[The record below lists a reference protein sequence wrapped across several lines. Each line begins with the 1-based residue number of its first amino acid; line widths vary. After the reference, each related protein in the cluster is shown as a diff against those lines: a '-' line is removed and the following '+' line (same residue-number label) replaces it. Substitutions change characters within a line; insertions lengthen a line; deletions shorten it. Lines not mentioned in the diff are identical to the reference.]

1 MRKFFIYNFARSR
14 LITIRRFNQ
23 PISKKNLMKIKFLS
37 SITIAATLMFSVDVL
52 AQQSGQSNYDYKD
65 VFKEPFYTTNG
76 NEFRSGS
83 GQPGPKYWQQAVNYN
98 LSITLDDAQNK
109 FAGSAEVSYTNNS
122 PDALKFIWF
131 QLDQNLFKKDS
142 RGSSMIPT
150 TNSRYGSSTST
161 FDGGYTIKSVKVDGK
176 DAKYTINDAQMQVDF
191 PKDLKANGGNAKI
204 SIEYSFVSPEN
215 GADRMGV
222 LETKNGKI
230 FTVAQ
235 WYPRVAVYDDLR
247 GWNTI
252 PYLGPSEFYLEY
264 GNFDVSITAPNNYYV
279 VGSGELLN
287 QKDVYTAEQN
297 KKWNEAANSEKTVT
311 IRSAAEANKLVK
323 SSGTKTWK
331 FKMNQSRDF
340 AFAASAAFILDAARI
355 DLPSGKKSLA
365 ISAYP
370 VESDGQEAWS
380 RSTEYTKA
388 SIEHYSKQW
397 FEYPYPAAVN
407 VAGIT
412 NGMEYPGI
420 VFCEYTAKGSSL
432 WGVTDHEFGHTW
444 FPMIVGS
451 NERKHGWMDEGFNTF
466 INDLSTQA
474 FNKGEYFKNPSIR
487 NMTNYLFNDRLEPVD
502 TAPDN
507 MKEGSIGALLY
518 YKPGASMKILRENV
532 LGPER
537 FDKAFREYVDR
548 WAFKHPAPDDF
559 YRTMENISGEDL
571 GWFWRSWI
579 QNNWKL
585 DQAINNVKYVNN
597 DAKQGAMITV
607 SNLEKMAM
615 PVAMEVKY
623 KDGTTQA
630 VNLPVDVWRRNTEWT
645 FKAPTTKEITSVTL
659 DPKGKLPDVNLTNNV
674 FKMDGSTVTEKINVN
689 DFTGTFTNKQM
700 PIKIVLTAENNTL
713 MAKAA
718 DQPAFPLS
726 YEGDNLFVFELGGI
740 KFKFAKDKKSFD
752 LTQGGQTFTFAKN

>member
-1 MRKFFIYNFARSR
+1 MRPKFFKSIA
-14 LITIRRFNQ
+14 
-23 PISKKNLMKIKFLS
+23 ISASF
-37 SITIAATLMFSVDVL
+37 LMFVNAS
-52 AQQSGQSNYDYKD
+52 AQQAGKSNYDYKD

-76 NEFRSGS
+76 TEFRSAS

-98 LSITLDDAQNK
+98 LNITLDDTQNK
-109 FAGSAEVSYTNNS
+109 FTGSAEVSYTNNS

-150 TNSRYGSSTST
+150 TNSRYGSSSST

-191 PKDLKANGGNAKI
+191 PKELKANGGNAKI
-204 SIEYSFVSPEN
+204 TIEYSFVSPEN

-222 LETKNGKI
+222 LQTKNGKI
-230 FTVAQ
+230 FTIAQ

-264 GNFDVSITAPNNYYV
+264 GNFDVSITAPNNLYV

-311 IRSAAEANKLVK
+311 IRSAAEANTATK
-323 SSGTKTWK
+323 STGTKTWK

-340 AFAASAAFILDAARI
+340 AFAVSSAFILDAARI
-355 DLPSGKKSLA
+355 NLPSGKKSLA

-370 VESDGQEAWS
+370 VESDGQDAWS

-397 FEYPYPAAVN
+397 FEFSYPAAVN

-474 FNKGEYFKNPSIR
+474 FNKGEYYKNPSIR
-487 NMTNYLFNDRLEPVD
+487 NMTNFLFNERLEPVD

-507 MKEGSIGALLY
+507 MREASIGALLY
-518 YKPGASMKILRENV
+518 YKPGAALKVLRDNV
-532 LGPER
+532 LGAER
-537 FDKAFREYVDR
+537 FDKAFREYIDR

-559 YRTMENISGEDL
+559 YRTMENVAGEDL

-585 DQAINNVKYVNN
+585 DQAITNVKYVNN
-597 DAKQGAMITV
+597 DAAQGAMISI

-615 PVAMEVKY
+615 PVTMEVKY

-645 FKAPTTKEITSVTL
+645 FKAPTTKEITSVSL
-659 DPKGKLPDVNLTNNV
+659 DPRGNLPDVNLSNNV
-674 FKMDGSTVTEKINVN
+674 FKMDAAKATEKINIS
-689 DFTGTFTNKQM
+689 DYTGTFSSKQV
-700 PIKIVLTAENNTL
+700 PVKFVLSADGVNL
-713 MAKAA
+713 MAKLG

-726 YEGDNLFVFELGGI
+726 YDGDNVFVFEMAEI
-740 KFKFAKDKKSFD
+740 SFKFAKDKKSFD
-752 LTQGGQTFTFAKN
+752 ITQAGHTLTFTKN

>member
-1 MRKFFIYNFARSR
+1 
-14 LITIRRFNQ
+14 
-23 PISKKNLMKIKFLS
+23 MKIKFLS
-37 SITIAATLMFSVDVL
+37 SIAIAATFLFSANVL
-52 AQQSGQSNYDYKD
+52 AQQSGNYDYKD

-76 NEFRSGS
+76 TEFRSAS

-98 LSITLDDAQNK
+98 LNITLDDTQNK
-109 FAGSAEVSYTNNS
+109 FTGSAEVSYTNNS

-150 TNSRYGSSTST
+150 TNSRYGSSSST

-191 PKDLKANGGNAKI
+191 PKELKANGGNAKI
-204 SIEYSFVSPEN
+204 TIEYSFISPEN

-222 LETKNGKI
+222 LQTKNGKI
-230 FTVAQ
+230 FTIAQ

-264 GNFDVSITAPNNYYV
+264 GNFDVSITAPNNLYV

-311 IRSAAEANKLVK
+311 IRSAAEANTATK
-323 SSGTKTWK
+323 STGTKTWK

-340 AFAASAAFILDAARI
+340 AFAASSAFILDAARI
-355 DLPSGKKSLA
+355 NLPSGKKSLA

-370 VESDGQEAWS
+370 VESDGQDAWS

-397 FEYPYPAAVN
+397 FEFPYPAAVN

-420 VFCEYTAKGSSL
+420 VFCEYTAKGSNL

-474 FNKGEYFKNPSIR
+474 FNKGEYYKNPSIR
-487 NMTNYLFNDRLEPVD
+487 NMTNFLFNERLEPVD

-507 MKEGSIGALLY
+507 MREASIGALLY
-518 YKPGASMKILRENV
+518 YKPGAALKVLRDNV
-532 LGPER
+532 LGAER

-559 YRTMENISGEDL
+559 YRTMENVAGEDL

-585 DQAINNVKYVNN
+585 DQAITNVKYVNN
-597 DAKQGAMITV
+597 DAAQGAMISI

-615 PVAMEVKY
+615 PVTMEVKY

-645 FKAPTTKEITSVTL
+645 FKAPTTKEITLVSL
-659 DPKGKLPDVNLTNNV
+659 DPKGNLPDVNLSNNV
-674 FKMDGSTVTEKINVN
+674 FKMDAAKATEKINIS
-689 DFTGTFTNKQM
+689 DYTGSFSSKQV
-700 PIKIVLTAENNTL
+700 PVKFVLSADGGNL
-713 MAKAA
+713 MAKLG

-726 YEGDNLFVFELGGI
+726 YNGDNVFVFEMAEI
-740 KFKFAKDKKSFD
+740 SFKFAKDKKSFD
-752 LTQGGQTFTFAKN
+752 ITQAGHTLTFTKN

>member
-1 MRKFFIYNFARSR
+1 
-14 LITIRRFNQ
+14 
-23 PISKKNLMKIKFLS
+23 MKMKFLS
-37 SITIAATLMFSVDVL
+37 GIAIAGIFLFSANVL
-52 AQQSGQSNYDYKD
+52 AQQSGNYDYKD
-65 VFKEPFYTTNG
+65 VFKESFYTTNG
-76 NEFRSGS
+76 TEFRSAS

-98 LSITLDDAQNK
+98 LNITLDDTHNK
-109 FAGSAEVSYTNNS
+109 FTGSAEVSYTNNS

-150 TNSRYGSSTST
+150 TNSRYGSSSST

-191 PKDLKANGGNAKI
+191 PKELKANGGNAKI
-204 SIEYSFVSPEN
+204 TIEYSFISPEN

-222 LETKNGKI
+222 LQTKNGKI
-230 FTVAQ
+230 FTIAQ

-264 GNFDVSITAPNNYYV
+264 GNFDVSITAPNNLYV

-287 QKDVYTAEQN
+287 QKDVCTAEQN

-311 IRSAAEANKLVK
+311 IRSAAEANTATK
-323 SSGTKTWK
+323 STGTKTWK

-340 AFAASAAFILDAARI
+340 AFAASSAFILDAARI
-355 DLPSGKKSLA
+355 NLPSGKKSLA

-370 VESDGQEAWS
+370 VESDGQDAWS

-397 FEYPYPAAVN
+397 FEFPYPAAVN

-420 VFCEYTAKGSSL
+420 VFCQYTAKGSSL

-474 FNKGEYFKNPSIR
+474 FNKGEYYKNPSIR
-487 NMTNYLFNDRLEPVD
+487 NMTNFLFNERLEPVD

-507 MKEGSIGALLY
+507 MREASIGALLY
-518 YKPGASMKILRENV
+518 YKPGAALKVLRDNV
-532 LGPER
+532 LGADR
-537 FDKAFREYVDR
+537 FDKAFREYIDR

-559 YRTMENISGEDL
+559 YRTMENVAGEDL

-585 DQAINNVKYVNN
+585 DQAITNVKYVNN
-597 DAKQGAMITV
+597 DAAQGAMISI

-615 PVAMEVKY
+615 PVTMEVKY

-645 FKAPTTKEITSVTL
+645 FKAPTTKEITSVSL
-659 DPKGKLPDVNLTNNV
+659 DPSGNLPDVNLSNNV
-674 FKMDGSTVTEKINVN
+674 FKMDAAKATEKINIS
-689 DFTGTFTNKQM
+689 DYTGTFSSKQI
-700 PIKIVLTAENNTL
+700 PVKFVLSADGGNL
-713 MAKAA
+713 MAKLG

-726 YEGDNLFVFELGGI
+726 YNGDNVFVFEMAEI
-740 KFKFAKDKKSFD
+740 SFKFAKDKKSFD
-752 LTQGGQTFTFAKN
+752 ITQAGHTLTFTKN

>member
-1 MRKFFIYNFARSR
+1 MRPKFFKSIA
-14 LITIRRFNQ
+14 
-23 PISKKNLMKIKFLS
+23 ISASFLTFVNVS
-37 SITIAATLMFSVDVL
+37 
-52 AQQSGQSNYDYKD
+52 AQQAGKSNYDYKD

-76 NEFRSGS
+76 NEFRSAS
-83 GQPGPKYWQQAVNYN
+83 GQPGPKYWQQSVNYK
-98 LSITLDDAQNK
+98 LDVTLDDTQNK
-109 FAGSAEVSYTNNS
+109 FTGSAEVSYTNNS

-131 QLDQNLFKKDS
+131 QLDQNLFKRES

-150 TNSRYGSSTST
+150 TNSRYGSSSST

-176 DAKYTINDAQMQVDF
+176 DAKYSINDAQMQVDF
-191 PKDLKANGGNAKI
+191 PKDLKANGGKAKI
-204 SIEYSFVSPEN
+204 TIEYSFVSPEN

-222 LETKNGKI
+222 LQTKNGKI
-230 FTVAQ
+230 FTIAQ

-264 GNFDVSITAPNNYYV
+264 GNFDVSITAPNNFYV

-287 QKDVYTAEQN
+287 QKDVYTAEQV

-311 IRSAAEANKLVK
+311 IRSASEANTATK
-323 SSGTKTWK
+323 STGTKTWK
-331 FKMNQSRDF
+331 FIMTQSRDF
-340 AFAASAAFILDAARI
+340 AFAASSAFILDAARI
-355 DLPSGKKSLA
+355 NLPSGKKSLA

-370 VESDGQEAWS
+370 VESDGQDAWS

-397 FEYPYPAAVN
+397 FEFPYPAAVN

-466 INDLSTQA
+466 INDLSTQS
-474 FNKGEYFKNPSIR
+474 FNKGEYYKNPSIR
-487 NMTNYLFNDRLEPVD
+487 NMTNYLFNERLEPVD
-502 TAPDN
+502 TAPEN
-507 MKEGSIGALLY
+507 MREASIGALLY
-518 YKPGASMKILRENV
+518 YKPGAALKVLRDNV
-532 LGPER
+532 LGAER
-537 FDKAFREYVDR
+537 FDKAFREYIDR

-559 YRTMENISGEDL
+559 YRTMENVAGEDL
-571 GWFWRSWI
+571 AWFWRGWI

-585 DQAINNVKYVNN
+585 DQAITNVKYVNN
-597 DAKQGAMITV
+597 DATQGAMISI

-615 PVAMEVKY
+615 PVTMEVKY
-623 KDGTTQA
+623 KDGTSQA
-630 VNLPVDVWRRNTEWT
+630 VTLPVDIWRRNTEWT
-645 FKAPTTKEITSVTL
+645 FRAPTTKEITSVSL
-659 DPKGKLPDVNLTNNV
+659 DPKGSLPDVNLSNNV
-674 FKMDGSTVTEKINVN
+674 FKMDGAKATEKINIT
-689 DFTGTFTNKQM
+689 DYIGTFSSKQV
-700 PIKIVLTAENNTL
+700 PIKFVLSADGGTL
-713 MAKAA
+713 MAKFG

-726 YEGDNLFVFELGGI
+726 YSGDNVFDFEMAGI
-740 KFKFAKDKKSFD
+740 SLKFAKDRKSFD
-752 LTQGGQTFTFAKN
+752 ITQAGHTMTFTKN